1 MKAFIRTTI
10 LCTAIGLSVT
20 SCTKDFAKINTNP
33 NESPAVAPQSLL
45 GPAIYNVISANLDR
59 NLRVNNEFMQVTV
72 TRNDNREFH
81 RYEVRATET
90 EYMWRSWYLQLTNI
104 RDIYNKA
111 EQGRQKGYQVYQGIS
126 LILDAW
132 VTSLLT
138 DTYGD
143 IPYFES
149 NLGYSENNT
158 SPYFDEQIDIYRD
171 LLLKLERANVLLNV
185 KDTEKVEISNESFD
199 PIFASDPLKWRKLG
213 NSLYLRLLL
222 RTAHKKELNSIDKI
236 KNILERSSADY
247 PLMSSN
253 EESAILKFTGQEPYL
268 NPFYNS
274 RDLDFNG
281 DKGYSE
287 FFINNLIDL
296 GDPRLSTW
304 ATEATLGVYGGMQSG
319 YPKGSIPEI
328 QSRLQLGLKGST
340 MPGII
345 MTYPE
350 LEFIIAE
357 LATKGIIQ
365 KNASEHY
372 KNGVRSSIE
381 LWGKSITDTYFD
393 NVKVGLQSSDTE
405 EIVLKKIQ
413 LQKYFTLMF
422 TDFQQWFEYRRTGML
437 DLYTGVAL
445 QNDGK
450 MPVRLS
456 YPLITQSLNKANYD
470 IAINRIGGDKISS
483 LMWWQIGL
491 K

>member
-1 MKAFIRTTI
+1 MKAFLKTTI
-10 LCTAIGLSVT
+10 LCTTLSISLA
-20 SCTKDFAKINTNP
+20 SCTKDFVKINTNP
-33 NESPAVAPQSLL
+33 NESSAVAPQSLL
-45 GPAIYNVISANLDR
+45 GPTIYNVIAANIDR
-59 NLRVNNEFMQVTV
+59 NIRINNEFMQVTV

-81 RYEVRATET
+81 RYDVRATET

-111 EQGRQKGYQVYQGIS
+111 EIGRQAGYQTYQGIS

-132 VTSLLT
+132 VSSLLT

-149 NLGYSENNT
+149 NLGYSMNNT
-158 SPYFDEQIDIYRD
+158 SPYFDTQIDIYRD
-171 LLLKLERANVLLNV
+171 LMLKLERANALLKENV
-185 KDTEKVEISNESFD
+185 TVESGNTGFD
-199 PIFASDPLKWRKLG
+199 PLFATDAVKWRKLG

-222 RTAHKKELNSIDKI
+222 RTAHKAELNSVLKI
-236 KNILERSSADY
+236 KEILETNTSEY
-247 PLMSSN
+247 PLMTSN
-253 EESAILKFTGQEPYL
+253 EESAILRFTSQEPYL
-268 NPFYNS
+268 NPFFNA

-287 FFINNLIDL
+287 FFINNMIEL

-304 ATEATLGVYGGMQSG
+304 ATEATLGVYGGMESG

-328 QSRLQLGLKGST
+328 QSRFQLTLKG
-340 MPGII
+340 PALLGII

-357 LATKGIIQ
+357 LAEKGIVQ
-365 KNASEHY
+365 KNVQEHY
-372 KNGVRSSIE
+372 NNGVKSSISM
-381 LWGKSITDTYFD
+381 WGKEITDTYFD
-393 NVKVGLQSSDTE
+393 NTKVGLMTTDSQA
-405 EIVLKKIQ
+405 VRLKKIH

-437 DLYTGVAL
+437 DLYTGVSL
-445 QNDGK
+445 QNEGK

-456 YPLITQSLNKANYD
+456 YPLITQSLNKKNYD
-470 IAINRIGGDKISS
+470 IAVSRIGTDRISS

-491 K
+491 N